1 MSGTPK
7 LTRLL
12 PPSAMRRPLKENS
25 TQAPCVRLT
34 TLFSRAPKA
43 DCPTRAPSAHFFRAS
58 KLWGVSL
65 QLGKNLYFLKPFLA
79 LLETIF
85 RSHEIK
91 LYLFLPK
98 PKQKKKLISFDRRIY
113 SRWLFVIFKSNLAK
127 IILLSKATYFW
138 S

>member
-12 PPSAMRRPLKENS
+12 PPSAMRRPPKENS

-58 KLWGVSL
+58 RLLGVSL
-65 QLGKNLYFLKPFLA
+65 QPGTKTTLFKIPPNTMNLTNINDQYYVTVVNGAESISGHFIEIDLVQAEVRGFPFVN
-79 LLETIF
+79 
-85 RSHEIK
+85 
-91 LYLFLPK
+91 
-98 PKQKKKLISFDRRIY
+98 ISSQVQFM
-113 SRWLFVIFKSNLAK
+113 
-127 IILLSKATYFW
+127 
-138 S
+138 